1 MHVLIVI
8 LSIIYE
14 ISCVTFVER
23 MFQIIDEL
31 KYIGIGIRIGDFHSY
46 QNISYCAYQYTS
58 NYNISKYIT
67 YMMLSMM

>member
-1 MHVLIVI
+1 
-8 LSIIYE
+8 
-14 ISCVTFVER
+14 

-67 YMMLSMM
+67 YMMLNKQVHYLYDVEYDVKRCSI